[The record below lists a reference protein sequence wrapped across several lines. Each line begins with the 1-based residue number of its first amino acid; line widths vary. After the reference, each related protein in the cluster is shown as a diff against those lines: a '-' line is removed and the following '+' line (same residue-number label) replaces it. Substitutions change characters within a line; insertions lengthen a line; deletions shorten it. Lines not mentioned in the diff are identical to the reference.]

1 MSIKHESPVPLY
13 VQIKDFI
20 RQRIDSGTYV
30 GNSRLPS
37 ERQLA
42 RQFAVSRLTVT
53 KALKE
58 LELEGL
64 IYTQVGKGTFVTLT
78 QKINQKLETL
88 SSFSEE
94 MRAKNKKASSRL
106 LSSRLEPA
114 SDEVA
119 VALKILPGTE
129 VFVLQRVRYA
139 DHQAIAVEHAHIPHV
154 FCPGILEQ
162 HDFSFESLY
171 QVLESDY
178 GLQLTSAYQTVEA
191 RLATRHEAEV
201 LDIAVNAAVLSFT
214 RVTYNSNNQPVEYV
228 CSTYAGDRYR
238 LHTILKAGTI

>member
-1 MSIKHESPVPLY
+1 MH
-13 VQIKDFI
+13 
-20 RQRIDSGTYV
+20 
-30 GNSRLPS
+30 
-37 ERQLA
+37 
-42 RQFAVSRLTVT
+42 
-53 KALKE
+53 LK
-58 LELEGL
+58 
-64 IYTQVGKGTFVTLT
+64 
-78 QKINQKLETL
+78 
-88 SSFSEE
+88 
-94 MRAKNKKASSRL
+94 
-106 LSSRLEPA
+106 PA

-129 VFVLQRVRYA
+129 VFALQRVRYA

-171 QVLESDY
+171 QVLEIDY